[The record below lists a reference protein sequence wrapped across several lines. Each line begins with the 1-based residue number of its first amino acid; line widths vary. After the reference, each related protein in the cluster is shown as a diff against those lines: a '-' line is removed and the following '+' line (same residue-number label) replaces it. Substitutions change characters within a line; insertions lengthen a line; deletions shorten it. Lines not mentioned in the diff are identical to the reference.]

1 VIEDYTFDAMD
12 RMDLMAHRRASDNA
26 VLASYDYTYRADGK
40 RTGLNESFATTTA
53 RSNSYTWSYDNAGR
67 LISEVLDSSDNSVD
81 QTESYVYDLVGNRM
95 RKDINKP
102 ATAYVDSVFA
112 YNYDAND
119 RITSETLDNGVNG
132 AGVDQTTTYGWNGT
146 QQTSKSVSVPTVST
160 VTQSMSYGLGGQLER
175 VITTTQNGS
184 GTVTARTQVEYRYD
198 PTGIR
203 FIAIDSTDSNLGT
216 PGIERIE
223 NGRTEYLIDRAN
235 FTGYQQTILETV
247 KNAAGQANKR
257 TSYTFGVDEITQ
269 TVSDLNPANGQ
280 VTGSETLAF
289 GHDGHGSVRVLFGA
303 SAAIAQIYIYSAYGE
318 MVARY
323 NAAGSLDAS
332 AIKTSILYN
341 GEGLDARTGLYNMR
355 ARWYSAANARWE
367 RLDPFNGNPTD
378 PFSFN
383 KYGFVHADPVQG
395 IDPTGMFGI
404 GGGMIGIGI
413 NIGLQ
418 LSAPSIGDSIR
429 GALQSLVTEYALNL
443 EFDIAWAQDWS
454 LSDSEST
461 RSDNQWV
468 VDAIQQGAL
477 DPWMGIVR
485 LLGGDLSDD
494 GEDDPANGGNAAAMA
509 ARPRPPVRLPATG
522 MAAVRSVHSSNG
534 ELKSAFAQIT
544 PANIGKGTGTTAA
557 ARRYVR
563 KLGKPND
570 DAGHAIG
577 KELGGDGSV
586 RGRNVFPQ
594 SPHFNRGLQR
604 QIEADIKKDVLAGKQ
619 VFVRVVPKYHPGS
632 TRPHQIT
639 YQVRTDGVTK
649 LHPIL
654 NP

>member
-1 VIEDYTFDAMD
+1 MHVILRTRPDVVAQWSDEEVARRWLSLFPGQRVDEFLGQPTQNSIDAMVND
-12 RMDLMAHRRASDNA
+12 RGKIAEIRLRLSNPSWFMRALAEPIARLANQQDECTGRFWRRSARGQA
-26 VLASYDYTYRADGK
+26 PPVLSTISVDWNDANLDGTFAAGE
-40 RTGLNESFATTTA
+40 RTGS
-53 RSNSYTWSYDNAGR
+53 
-67 LISEVLDSSDNSVD
+67 I
-81 QTESYVYDLVGNRM
+81 
-95 RKDINKP
+95 
-102 ATAYVDSVFA
+102 
-112 YNYDAND
+112 
-119 RITSETLDNGVNG
+119 
-132 AGVDQTTTYGWNGT
+132 
-146 QQTSKSVSVPTVST
+146 
-160 VTQSMSYGLGGQLER
+160 
-175 VITTTQNGS
+175 
-184 GTVTARTQVEYRYD
+184 
-198 PTGIR
+198 
-203 FIAIDSTDSNLGT
+203 
-216 PGIERIE
+216 
-223 NGRTEYLIDRAN
+223 EYLIDNSN
-235 FTGYQQTILETV
+235 FTGYQQTILEVT
-247 KNAAGQANKR
+247 KNAAGQATKR
-257 TSYTFGVDEITQ
+257 ISYTFGTDEITQ
-269 TVSDLNPANGQ
+269 TVSIIDPSSQLITQ
-280 VTGSETLAF
+280 SSTLTFA
-289 GHDGHGSVRVLFGA
+289 HDGKGSVRALFGA
-303 SAAIAQIYIYSAYGE
+303 AAAIAQVFTYSAYGE
-318 MVARY
+318 LLAIH
-323 NAAGSLDAS
+323 NGSGLLTPNNSSLTAY
-332 AIKTSILYN
+332 LYN
-341 GEGLDARTGLYNMR
+341 GEGFDARTGLYNMR

>member
-1 VIEDYTFDAMD
+1 
-12 RMDLMAHRRASDNA
+12 
-26 VLASYDYTYRADGK
+26 
-40 RTGLNESFATTTA
+40 
-53 RSNSYTWSYDNAGR
+53 
-67 LISEVLDSSDNSVD
+67 
-81 QTESYVYDLVGNRM
+81 
-95 RKDINKP
+95 
-102 ATAYVDSVFA
+102 
-112 YNYDAND
+112 
-119 RITSETLDNGVNG
+119 
-132 AGVDQTTTYGWNGT
+132 
-146 QQTSKSVSVPTVST
+146 
-160 VTQSMSYGLGGQLER
+160 
-175 VITTTQNGS
+175 
-184 GTVTARTQVEYRYD
+184 
-198 PTGIR
+198 
-203 FIAIDSTDSNLGT
+203 
-216 PGIERIE
+216 
-223 NGRTEYLIDRAN
+223 
-235 FTGYQQTILETV
+235 
-247 KNAAGQANKR
+247 
-257 TSYTFGVDEITQ
+257 
-269 TVSDLNPANGQ
+269 
-280 VTGSETLAF
+280 
-289 GHDGHGSVRVLFGA
+289 
-303 SAAIAQIYIYSAYGE
+303 
-318 MVARY
+318 
-323 NAAGSLDAS
+323 
-332 AIKTSILYN
+332 
-341 GEGLDARTGLYNMR
+341 
-355 ARWYSAANARWE
+355 
-367 RLDPFNGNPTD
+367 
-378 PFSFN
+378 
-383 KYGFVHADPVQG
+383 
-395 IDPTGMFGI
+395 
-404 GGGMIGIGI
+404 MIGIGI

-454 LSDSEST
+454 LSDSAST